1 MVRLGHPARLVGEE
15 VQRLSLDALLARSDS
30 ASILSDVRR
39 DLEAAVVS
47 IIMYAC
53 VHGWVYVCMC
63 AWVGVCMHVCM
74 GGCMYACVH
83 GWVYVCVCVCAWVCV
98 GVCVCVCVRAC
109 VCSHPHVLVI
119 RYAFLRLTAARLGKL
134 CPTREG

>member
-53 VHGWVYVCMC
+53 VHGWVYVC
-63 AWVGVCMHVCM
+63 
-74 GGCMYACVH
+74 
-83 GWVYVCVCVCAWVCV
+83 VCVCACERVRVCV
-98 GVCVCVCVRAC
+98 YVCVRAC
-109 VCSHPHVLVI
+109 VRVCVCVVILV
-119 RYAFLRLTAARLGKL
+119 
-134 CPTREG
+134 CW

>member
-74 GGCMYACVH
+74 GGYMYACVCVH
-83 GWVYVCVCVCAWVCV
+83 GCAWVYVCVYACERVCV
-98 GVCVCVCVRAC
+98 
-109 VCSHPHVLVI
+109 VI
-119 RYAFLRLTAARLGKL
+119 LM
-134 CPTREG
+134 CW